1 MMCDKSKKILDYS
14 IEFLDKYI
22 PEWFETGNKGP
33 LFLFVSGPQ
42 GSGKSYVSIQIYNHL
57 METYGGEKS
66 ISFAS
71 IDDFYMTHEDQ
82 LKLNK
87 QFSNNKL
94 LQGRGLPGTHDMSL
108 LQEVLNIIINHDQH
122 PDQKT
127 VTLPKYD
134 KSQFNGEGDR
144 CPTGQKIKLPVDI
157 FILEGWFLGFNP
169 VLQGIDN
176 TNLLT
181 GDMVDVNAKLFM
193 YSDLLWRNPEIKSLG
208 IVSVSYTHLDVYKR
222 QPYNNSNRS
231 TNALAF
237 AIAPGSTHHNIT
249 SQPKQQSWLVKCWTA
264 KHVLSNSEPISLP
277 KSNLSRVTCPASRP
291 IWPLSK

>member
-1 MMCDKSKKILDYS
+1 MMCDKVKKILDYS

-208 IVSVSYTHLDVYKR
+208 IVLTTDNISNVYDWRLEQEHELISKVGKGMSDGQVHAFVDRYMPSYKLYFDEFVREESLGSLATLTLGIDSKR
-222 QPYNNSNRS
+222 EVFS
-231 TNALAF
+231 TKTRC
-237 AIAPGSTHHNIT
+237 I
-249 SQPKQQSWLVKCWTA
+249 
-264 KHVLSNSEPISLP
+264 E
-277 KSNLSRVTCPASRP
+277 
-291 IWPLSK
+291 

>member
-14 IEFLDKYI
+14 TEFLDKYI

-42 GSGKSYVSIQIYNHL
+42 GSGKSYASIQIYNHL
-57 METYGGEKS
+57 MEKYGGEKS

-71 IDDFYMTHEDQ
+71 IDDFYLTHEDQ
-82 LKLNK
+82 LKLSK
-87 QFSNNKL
+87 QFNENKL
-94 LQGRGLPGTHDMSL
+94 LQGRGLPGTHDMNL
-108 LQEVLNIIINHDQH
+108 LQEILNTIINDDQH

-144 CPTGQKIKLPVDI
+144 CPAGQEIRLPVDI

-176 TNLLT
+176 TDLLT

-208 IVSVSYTHLDVYKR
+208 IVLTTDNINNVYGWRLEQEHELISKVGKGMTDEQVHAFVDRYMPSYKLYFDEFVREESLGSLATLTLGIDSRREVF
-222 QPYNNSNRS
+222 S
-231 TNALAF
+231 TKTRC
-237 AIAPGSTHHNIT
+237 I
-249 SQPKQQSWLVKCWTA
+249 
-264 KHVLSNSEPISLP
+264 E
-277 KSNLSRVTCPASRP
+277 
-291 IWPLSK
+291 